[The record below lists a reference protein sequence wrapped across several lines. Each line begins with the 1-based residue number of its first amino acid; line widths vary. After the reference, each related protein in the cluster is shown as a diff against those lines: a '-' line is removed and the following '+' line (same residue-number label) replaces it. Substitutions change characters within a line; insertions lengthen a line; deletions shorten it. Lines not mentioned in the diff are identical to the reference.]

1 MMSVKKIGTIIFGC
15 ASLIAIGYAV
25 YKYLKGGTIG
35 LNEIFPICS
44 FIMMFLSGLTWGNK
58 SEDDGILQ
66 EEELGQKITKKSS
79 KIGYLILTVLILFVI
94 GIERA
99 ITGENSIYLIVVLG
113 LAMITLPL
121 VEFFVS
127 RKYI

>member
-1 MMSVKKIGTIIFGC
+1 MRPKMATTQAENEFNL
-15 ASLIAIGYAV
+15 ATPA
-25 YKYLKGGTIG
+25 
-35 LNEIFPICS
+35 LN
-44 FIMMFLSGLTWGNK
+44 
-58 SEDDGILQ
+58 
-66 EEELGQKITKKSS
+66 
-79 KIGYLILTVLILFVI
+79 VLILFII

>member
-25 YKYLKGGTIG
+25 YKYSQGDAIG
-35 LNEIFPICS
+35 FNEIIPICLL
-44 FIMMFLSGLTWGNK
+44 IMMFLSGLTWGK
-58 SEDDGILQ
+58 KPEDDGILQ
-66 EEELGQKITKKSS
+66 EEELGQKITEKSS
-79 KIGYLILTVLILFVI
+79 KIGYLILTVLILLVT

-99 ITGENSIYLIVVLG
+99 ITGVNTIYLIVVLG
-113 LAMITLPL
+113 LAMIILPL
-121 VEFFVS
+121 VEFFIS

>member
-1 MMSVKKIGTIIFGC
+1 MTVKKIGTIIFGC
-15 ASLIAIGYAV
+15 ATLIAIGYAV
-25 YKYLKGGTIG
+25 YKYLQGSDIG
-35 LNEIFPICS
+35 FNEIVPICS
-44 FIMMFLSGLTWGNK
+44 LIMLFLSGLTWGNK
-58 SEDDGILQ
+58 PEDDGILQ
-66 EEELGQKITKKSS
+66 EEELGQKITEKSS
-79 KIGYLILTVLILFVI
+79 KIGYLILTVLILLVT

-99 ITGENSIYLIVVLG
+99 ITGVNSIYLIVVLG

>member
-25 YKYLKGGTIG
+25 YKYSQGGDIG
-35 LNEIFPICS
+35 FNEIISICML
-44 FIMMFLSGLTWGNK
+44 IMMFLSGLTWGK
-58 SEDDGILQ
+58 KPEDDGFLQ
-66 EEELGQKITKKSS
+66 EEELGQKITEKSS
-79 KIGYLILTVLILFVI
+79 KIGYLILTVLILFVT

-99 ITGENSIYLIVVLG
+99 ITGDNSIYLIVVLG

-121 VEFFVS
+121 VEFFIS

>member
-1 MMSVKKIGTIIFGC
+1 MTVKKIGTIIFGC

-25 YKYLKGGTIG
+25 YKYSQGDAIG
-35 LNEIFPICS
+35 FNEIIPICLL
-44 FIMMFLSGLTWGNK
+44 IMMFLSGLTWGK
-58 SEDDGILQ
+58 KPEDDGFLQ
-66 EEELGQKITKKSS
+66 EEELGQKITEKSS

-94 GIERA
+94 VIERA
-99 ITGENSIYLIVVLG
+99 ITGENSIYLIIVLG

>member
-1 MMSVKKIGTIIFGC
+1 MTVKKVGTIIFGC
-15 ASLIAIGYAV
+15 ATLIAIGYAV
-25 YKYLKGGTIG
+25 HKYLQGGDIG
-35 LNEIFPICS
+35 FNEIFTICLL
-44 FIMMFLSGLTWGNK
+44 IMMFLSGLTWGK
-58 SEDDGILQ
+58 KPEDDGILQ
-66 EEELGQKITKKSS
+66 EEELGQKITEKSS
-79 KIGYLILTVLILFVI
+79 KIGYLILTVLILLVT

-99 ITGENSIYLIVVLG
+99 ITGVNSIYLIVVLG

>member
-1 MMSVKKIGTIIFGC
+1 MTVKKIGTIIFGC
-15 ASLIAIGYAV
+15 ATLIAIGYVV
-25 YKYLKGGTIG
+25 YKYLQGNDIG
-35 LNEIFPICS
+35 FNEIVPICS
-44 FIMMFLSGLTWGNK
+44 LIMLFLSGLTWGK
-58 SEDDGILQ
+58 KPEDDGILQ
-66 EEELGQKITKKSS
+66 EEELGQKITEKSS
-79 KIGYLILTVLILFVI
+79 KIGYLILTVLILLVT

-99 ITGENSIYLIVVLG
+99 ITGVNSIYLIVVLG

>member
-1 MMSVKKIGTIIFGC
+1 MTGKKIGTIIFGC

-25 YKYLKGGTIG
+25 YKYLQGGDIG
-35 LNEIFPICS
+35 FNEIFPSCLL
-44 FIMMFLSGLTWGNK
+44 IMMFLSGLTWGK
-58 SEDDGILQ
+58 KPEDDGILQ
-66 EEELGQKITKKSS
+66 EEELGQKITEKSS
-79 KIGYLILTVLILFVI
+79 KIGYLILTVLILLVT

-121 VEFFVS
+121 VEFFIS

>member
-1 MMSVKKIGTIIFGC
+1 MSVKKFG
-15 ASLIAIGYAV
+15 SIL
-25 YKYLKGGTIG
+25 IG
-35 LNEIFPICS
+35 LATLVVLIYSIFKVVQGEQIGFNEIFTFS
-44 FIMMFLSGLTWGNK
+44 GLLMMFLSSLTWGDK

-66 EEELGQKITKKSS
+66 EEELGQKITEKSS
-79 KIGYLILTVLILFVI
+79 KIGYLILTLLIIVVI
-94 GIERA
+94 GVERA
-99 ITGENSIYLIVVLG
+99 ITGGNSIYLIVVLG

>member
-1 MMSVKKIGTIIFGC
+1 MTVKKIGTIIFG
-15 ASLIAIGYAV
+15 SVTLITIGYAV
-25 YKYLKGGTIG
+25 YKYLKGDAIG
-35 LNEIFPICS
+35 FNEILPICLL
-44 FIMMFLSGLTWGNK
+44 IMMFLSGLTWGK
-58 SEDDGILQ
+58 KPEDDGILQ
-66 EEELGQKITKKSS
+66 EEELGQKITEKSS

>member
-15 ASLIAIGYAV
+15 ASLIAIGYAI
-25 YKYLKGGTIG
+25 YKYLQGGDIG
-35 LNEIFPICS
+35 FNEIIPICLL
-44 FIMMFLSGLTWGNK
+44 IMMFLSGLTWGK
-58 SEDDGILQ
+58 KQEDDGILQ
-66 EEELGQKITKKSS
+66 EEELGQKITEKSS

>member
-1 MMSVKKIGTIIFGC
+1 
-15 ASLIAIGYAV
+15 
-25 YKYLKGGTIG
+25 
-35 LNEIFPICS
+35 
-44 FIMMFLSGLTWGNK
+44 MFLSGLTWGNK

-66 EEELGQKITKKSS
+66 EEELGQKITEKSS
-79 KIGYLILTVLILFVI
+79 KIGYLILTVLILFVT

-99 ITGENSIYLIVVLG
+99 ITGEHSIYLIVVLG

-121 VEFFVS
+121 VEFFIS

>member
-1 MMSVKKIGTIIFGC
+1 MTVKKVGTIIFGC

-25 YKYLKGGTIG
+25 NKYSQGDDIG
-35 LNEIFPICS
+35 FNEIFPICLL
-44 FIMMFLSGLTWGNK
+44 IMMFLSGLTWGK
-58 SEDDGILQ
+58 KPEDDGILQ
-66 EEELGQKITKKSS
+66 EEELGQKITEKSS
-79 KIGYLILTVLILFVI
+79 KIGYLILTVLILLVT

-99 ITGENSIYLIVVLG
+99 ITGVNSIYLIVVLG